1 MQPRHADVVNP
12 LDSVAHKVS
21 RHRGLFG
28 NRKIG
33 SAGSHDS
40 NDSGPLGQ
48 RRCFKSQTAGRLM
61 MDRMRKLFLHGSG
74 MFRGHPRGENSS
86 VGRQNF
92 PSNRHHLFRGFARA
106 KDDLREPLAQGSML
120 INDGKPEIHHR
131 GRLEG
136 LKDLLDRHLTIAKT
150 F

>member
-1 MQPRHADVVNP
+1 
-12 LDSVAHKVS
+12 
-21 RHRGLFG
+21 
-28 NRKIG
+28 
-33 SAGSHDS
+33 
-40 NDSGPLGQ
+40 
-48 RRCFKSQTAGRLM
+48 M
-61 MDRMRKLFLHGSG
+61 MDRVRKLLLHGSG
-74 MFRGHPRGENSS
+74 VLRGHPCGQNPS

-92 PSNRHHLFRGFARA
+92 PCNRHHLFRGFARA